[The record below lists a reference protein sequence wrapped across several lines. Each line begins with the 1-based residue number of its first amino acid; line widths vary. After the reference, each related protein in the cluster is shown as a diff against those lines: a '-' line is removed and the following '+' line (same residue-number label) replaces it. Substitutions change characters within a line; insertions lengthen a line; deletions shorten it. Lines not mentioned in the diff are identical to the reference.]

1 MKKNTFINAKANLDI
16 SDVEVIEIPI
26 EVIPASEEEFE
37 EMEFSELPGEE
48 ADEEEFSM
56 VETSE
61 EDMHEESDA
70 IEIPDMTVT
79 QLKKEFNEEYDEF
92 QDTLN
97 DYLDDIQE
105 EKNEDLEEVKEEA
118 GSVSLQDFL
127 PGTEQIKASDIIKE
141 DDKPKTYQEG
151 NAADFLNYLKEQ
163 YPNNIPKHNGQSI
176 MGCEKAIGFLKGLS
190 EEISRNVRAD
200 KEGVIDVA
208 TAEDYNQKIIFDILK
223 LKKHLKELKRSM
235 TENAM
240 KAADENIEDA
250 LFKSASKSTKMYV
263 CITPFHKAICGILV
277 NSVVS
282 GGKPFDLVY
291 EYLKT
296 KYGIKPR
303 EELEILEILRDMG
316 QPIFKDR
323 GSLPSRYEY
332 VYRKD
337 RDEKE
342 ETKKIEDIEEELGGI
357 DFITQYFN

>member
-250 LFKSASKSTKMYV
+250 LVKSASKAAKMYI
-263 CITPFHKAICGILV
+263 CITPFHRAICGILV

-282 GGKPFDLVY
+282 AGKPFEEVY
-291 EYLKT
+291 EYLVE
-296 KYGIKPR
+296 KYEISPR
-303 EELEILEILRDMG
+303 EELEIAQVLMDMG
-316 QPIFKDR
+316 YPLFKDR
-323 GSLPSRYEY
+323 GDLKGQVEN
-332 VYRKD
+332 K
-337 RDEKE
+337 
-342 ETKKIEDIEEELGGI
+342 ETKEKAEALSGV